1 MTNIIKVTHIQNKNT
16 YALVNVNLSD
26 GTEAVCFV
34 GGEVEVFF
42 HHGIIKA
49 FVKKTPTKETP

>member
-1 MTNIIKVTHIQNKNT
+1 MTNIIKVTHIQNKDT
-16 YALVNVNLSD
+16 YALVNVLLSD

-49 FVKKTPTKETP
+49 FVKKTKETL